1 MAPLNLVG
9 DEIAALSALNLLE
22 TFGTMS
28 AHNVK
33 VQKRS
38 VEQSETIVPS
48 DPDHPPPILP
58 LESGPCLRTVL
69 ETFGVFLA
77 LAGYPK

>member
-1 MAPLNLVG
+1 MALLNLVG

-33 VQKRS
+33 SSVQKRHFNDKS

-48 DPDHPPPILP
+48 DPDHPPPLP
-58 LESGPCLRTVL
+58 QSYLWNQVPVCGQC
-69 ETFGVFLA
+69 
-77 LAGYPK
+77 